1 MADTAFSRIP
11 AEIWLHIHDLATVDC
26 SPIAL
31 AHTDEFRYQPI
42 VDPFSDIRLF
52 WRDAR
57 SFALVNKQWNLVGS
71 DLLYRYVSVNDDF
84 DILHRVLTR
93 HGAAKLVRAVRLS
106 STRFDRNRTMLA
118 CCPAVQVIVLPDVP
132 PYADMHWISN
142 DRTAVLDV
150 ELPALKYI
158 YWNEAETSS
167 GLLRQLVR
175 AAPNLAGLFLADS
188 EFRNE
193 LNDQLDLPSHI
204 PSLRRLSLATL
215 GVISTQSIH
224 KVDLHRLTSLTCPH
238 SFISVL
244 PNLPSLQKLH
254 IFRSRGSINFNVI
267 FERCQSIDEISF
279 DVWNWFMDPA
289 ELNLD
294 IKVTE
299 ISLIRVH
306 SAVSIVRDWSNIQRL
321 FALLTSDGFPRVRC
335 VVLHTLWHRVI
346 ADLKFVPILDGL
358 RARGCRL
365 EFPEG
370 RVVT

>member
-31 AHTDEFRYQPI
+31 AHADEFRYQPI

-57 SFALVNKQWNLVGS
+57 SFALVNKQWNVVGS

-84 DILHRVLTR
+84 DMLHRVLTR
-93 HGAAKLVRAVRLS
+93 HRAAKLVRAIRLS
-106 STRFDRNRTMLA
+106 STHFDRNRTMLA

-132 PYADMHWISN
+132 PYADVQWISN

-167 GLLRQLVR
+167 GLLRQLVS
-175 AAPNLAGLFLADS
+175 AAPNLEGLCLADS
-188 EFRNE
+188 EFGNE
-193 LNDQLDLPSHI
+193 PNDPLDLPSPI

-215 GVISTQSIH
+215 GALSTQSIH
-224 KVDLHRLTSLTCPH
+224 KVDLHL
-238 SFISVL
+238 L

-254 IFRSRGSINFNVI
+254 IFRSCGSINF
-267 FERCQSIDEISF
+267 DISF

-289 ELNLD
+289 ELD
-294 IKVTE
+294 ISV
-299 ISLIRVH
+299 IRVH
-306 SAVSIVRDWSNIQRL
+306 SAVSIVHDWSNIQRL